1 MWGPSFEPGTYQIRI
16 VIASNSDDYVTFDI
30 ISNCF
35 ETRLDGGCVYG
46 PISSVQCDDGVARFC
61 VLQINIVLY
70 LGFGLHVRF
79 HYVNW
84 I

>member
-1 MWGPSFEPGTYQIRI
+1 MYELRI
-16 VIASNSDDYVTFDI
+16 VIACNSDDVITFDI

-35 ETRLDGGCVYG
+35 KIWLDGCDCG
-46 PISSVQCDDGVARFC
+46 PISFAQCDHRVARC
-61 VLQINIVLY
+61 CELQISIGLY